1 MARKTGSHSEIT
13 GPKIKQTALK
23 LFARYGFAA
32 VSMRKIASEVGV
44 QAGAI
49 YNYTP
54 DKQGLLFDLLYGHM
68 EDLLTSWHLQNVSQ
82 DPIAALDHFVGF
94 HLDFHICRPDLVFIS
109 YMELRNLNP
118 NNFIIIEDLRGN
130 YENIICEIITK
141 GISDG
146 IFKVKDPK
154 ITSFAIIA
162 MLTGVVDWF
171 RSDGV
176 LTEYDLKQHYS
187 ILTRQMLG
195 VNGPA

>member
-1 MARKTGSHSEIT
+1 
-13 GPKIKQTALK
+13 
-23 LFARYGFAA
+23 
-32 VSMRKIASEVGV
+32 
-44 QAGAI
+44 
-49 YNYTP
+49 
-54 DKQGLLFDLLYGHM
+54 
-68 EDLLTSWHLQNVSQ
+68 
-82 DPIAALDHFVGF
+82 
-94 HLDFHICRPDLVFIS
+94 
-109 YMELRNLNP
+109 MELRNLNV
-118 NNFIIIEDLRGN
+118 NNFKIIEDLRGN
-130 YENIICEIITK
+130 YENIICEIITQ

>member
-1 MARKTGSHSEIT
+1 MI
-13 GPKIKQTALK
+13 
-23 LFARYGFAA
+23 F
-32 VSMRKIASEVGV
+32 
-44 QAGAI
+44 
-49 YNYTP
+49 
-54 DKQGLLFDLLYGHM
+54 LLRLLNS
-68 EDLLTSWHLQNVSQ
+68 L
-82 DPIAALDHFVGF
+82 VGF
-94 HLDFHICRPDLVFIS
+94 FFLV
-109 YMELRNLNP
+109 L
-118 NNFIIIEDLRGN
+118 G
-130 YENIICEIITK
+130 